1 MQKGQVLDGVLIAY
15 DLIDVRKKS
24 RKATVILKIEM
35 EKDHDHA
42 EWGFGS

>member
-15 DLIDVRKKS
+15 DLIMKKS

-35 EKDHDHA
+35 EKDHEHA